1 MRYPLSTLLGFV
13 LPLKVLLLYFIY
25 ILSRLAGWDKVPLFV
40 PLLNGQAQT
49 CFCIW
54 NLEVKLPFDGVS
66 FLSAWTLNPW

>member
-25 ILSRLAGWDKVPLFV
+25 ILSRLAGWDKVRLFV

-49 CFCIW
+49 CFCI
-54 NLEVKLPFDGVS
+54 
-66 FLSAWTLNPW
+66 